1 MMTASEHD
9 RKVAFRHWSI
19 AAKLLREAVDKMVM
33 VAHDEGQI
41 TSDAFE
47 LFSTSCMAKFAST
60 LAYTCTYTH
69 TFQVEC

>member
-1 MMTASEHD
+1 MTASEHD

-60 LAYTCTYTH
+60 GIYIYIHSHLSS
-69 TFQVEC
+69 